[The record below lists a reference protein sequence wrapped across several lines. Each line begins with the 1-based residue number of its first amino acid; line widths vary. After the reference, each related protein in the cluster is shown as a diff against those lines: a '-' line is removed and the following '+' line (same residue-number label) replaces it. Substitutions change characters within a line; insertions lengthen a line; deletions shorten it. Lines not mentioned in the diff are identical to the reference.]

1 MADVAAIVAKLR
13 RRADPV
19 NAAGQ
24 QRFGIR
30 PRTEQLGLAMGPL
43 RELAKA
49 HRRDHA
55 LALELWAQPINE
67 CRMLAAFIADP
78 KQVTPA
84 LMDAWITDFDSW
96 ALCDNACVHLFR
108 RTPHAFAKVRAWADR
123 EPEFERRAAYALL
136 ATLAVHAKREPDQTF
151 LDLLPLIDRA
161 STDDRNFVKKAVNWA
176 LRQIGKRNSET
187 CHTAAIALAEKLAQ
201 RDSPAARWIGHDA
214 LRELRKNHPR
224 SSYQ

>member
-1 MADVAAIVAKLR
+1 MADVAAIVTELR
-13 RRADPV
+13 RQADPV
-19 NAAGQ
+19 NVTGQ

-78 KQVTPA
+78 KQVTPE

-96 ALCDNACVHLFR
+96 ALCDNTCVHLFR
-108 RTPHAFAKVRAWADR
+108 RTPHVFDKARAWADFA
-123 EPEFERRAAYALL
+123 PEFERRAAFTLI

-151 LDLLPLIDRA
+151 LDLLPLIERA
-161 STDDRNFVKKAVNWA
+161 SDDDRNFVKKAVNWA
-176 LRQIGKRNSET
+176 LRQIGKRRGDV
-187 CHTAAIALAEKLAQ
+187 CHPAALALAKDLAT
-201 RDSPAARWIGHDA
+201 RDSRSARWIGGDA
-214 LRELRKNHPR
+214 LRELRGHSPR
-224 SSYQ
+224 E